1 MEQLAPNEPLALRD
15 LGAVASV
22 RSSIALVLN
31 GLSIVN
37 AQAAVIF
44 VQLFDVAT
52 AGAVTLGTTVP
63 TYEFSVPASTSV
75 VVPLPQGGIKFRNGL
90 QAASSTAEK
99 GATPS
104 AAGVQVFFLVIQ

>member
-1 MEQLAPNEPLALRD
+1 MEQLAPADPVRLLN

-22 RSSIALVLN
+22 RSSAAGVLT

-37 AQAAVIF
+37 NQAVIIF
-44 VQLFDVAT
+44 VQLFDAAT

-63 TYEFSVPASTSV
+63 TMEFTVPVSAGFA
-75 VVPLPQGGIKFRNGL
+75 PAFPAAGMRFRNGL
-90 QAASSTAEK
+90 QAASTTTEG

-104 AAGVQVFFLVIQ
+104 AAGVVAYFLVT